1 MDNLTQNIAEDVSD
15 FTQELAENM
24 NNTDL
29 PNKEN
34 KKAGTS
40 IVLLAFNYA
49 GVIFAYL
56 NIIFYVV
63 KVPKVYGGI
72 VALVALMI
80 SAVLLTT
87 KDKNGAAKY
96 NAATRLQA
104 GILIFAALVVAV
116 FWKYS

>member
-24 NNTDL
+24 DNNDL
-29 PNKEN
+29 PTAESKQAKTN
-34 KKAGTS
+34 
-40 IVLLAFNYA
+40 IVLLAINYA

-56 NIIFYVV
+56 NIIFYII
-63 KVPKVYGGI
+63 KIPKIYGGL
-72 VALVALMI
+72 AAFVALMV
-80 SAVLLTT
+80 SAVLVTT

-116 FWKYS
+116 YWKYS